1 MIILLTVASL
11 AGIVVFRNV
20 TDYNSNF
27 QFVSHV
33 MSMDIKSD
41 YLGNAIVYGVITSPV
56 IHHIGYIIIILF
68 EIFITL
74 TALKGAYDMFKARNL
89 DAQSFLNA
97 KIFGIISLTC
107 CCIYGL
113 PFK

>member
-1 MIILLTVASL
+1 MLLTVASL

-33 MSMDIKSD
+33 MSADIKSD

-107 CCIYGL
+107 CCRMV
-113 PFK
+113 

>member
-1 MIILLTVASL
+1 MLTVASL
-11 AGIVVFRNV
+11 AGVVVFRNV

-41 YLGNAIVYGVITSPV
+41 YLGNAIIYGAITSPV
-56 IHHIGYIIIILF
+56 IHHIDYIIIILF

-89 DAQSFLNA
+89 DAQSFRNA
-97 KIFGIISLTC
+97 KFL
-107 CCIYGL
+107 GL
-113 PFK
+113 FP